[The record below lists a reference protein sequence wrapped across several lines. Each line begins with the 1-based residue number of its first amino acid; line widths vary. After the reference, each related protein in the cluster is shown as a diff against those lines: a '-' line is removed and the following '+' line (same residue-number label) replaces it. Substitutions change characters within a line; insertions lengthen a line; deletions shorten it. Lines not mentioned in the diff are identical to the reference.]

1 MSVLVCFHAHPDDE
15 VFVTGGVMRQAAD
28 AGHRVVVVT
37 ATDGALGEVPDGLL
51 GDGETLAQRRR
62 RELEASTSV
71 LGAHRVVML
80 HYADSGMAGTPENAH
95 PDAFCNVDVDTAA
108 ARLAEIL
115 VEEGAD
121 VLTIY
126 DPNGGYGHPDH
137 VQVHHVGVRAAELAN
152 VAHVYEAAVS
162 RDHIRR
168 MMAANRSGARRRPR
182 PTSRP
187 SACRTTRSRRSV
199 DVTAALAAKR
209 AAMLAHETQIGD
221 FGPFLQMPEEQLP
234 PAFGQ
239 EWFRRRG
246 APSGLAET
254 ALTPLITANCLRI
267 HPGPDLASAHARSPR
282 ALPTDRRRRAVRES
296 TRRARRGDGGLLL
309 ALHPTRHR
317 RC

>member
-51 GDGETLAQRRR
+51 ADGETLAQRRR

-80 HYADSGMAGTPENAH
+80 HYADSGMAGTPENANA
-95 PDAFCNVDVDTAA
+95 DAFCNVDVDTAA

-115 VEEGAD
+115 VEESAD

-137 VQVHHVGVRAAELAN
+137 IQVHHVGVRAAELAN
-152 VAHVYEAAVS
+152 VPHVYEAAVS
-162 RDHIRR
+162 RDHLRR
-168 MMAANRSGARRRPR
+168 MIAANPAWSAEAEDVSGPQS
-182 PTSRP
+182 PDFDTFGLSDDEI
-187 SACRTTRSRRSV
+187 TTVV
-199 DVTAALAAKR
+199 DVSAALDAKR
-209 AAMLAHETQIGD
+209 AAMHAHETQIGD
-221 FGPFLQMPEEQLP
+221 FGPFLQMPVEQLQA
-234 PAFGQ
+234 AFGQ

-246 APSGLAET
+246 APDGLAET
-254 ALTPLITANCLRI
+254 ALPL
-267 HPGPDLASAHARSPR
+267 
-282 ALPTDRRRRAVRES
+282 
-296 TRRARRGDGGLLL
+296 
-309 ALHPTRHR
+309 
-317 RC
+317 

>member
-51 GDGETLAQRRR
+51 DDGETLAQRRR
-62 RELEASTSV
+62 RELEASTSA

-80 HYADSGMAGTPENAH
+80 HYADSGMAGTAANAN
-95 PDAFCNVDVDTAA
+95 PAAFCNVDVDAAA

-115 VEEGAD
+115 AEESAD

-152 VAHVYEAAVS
+152 VPHVYEAAVS

-168 MMAANRSGARRRPR
+168 LMQADPDWTADAQPPDLETFGLPESEI
-182 PTSRP
+182 
-187 SACRTTRSRRSV
+187 TTVV
-199 DVTAALAAKR
+199 DVTAALGAKR

-221 FGPFLQMPEEQLP
+221 FGPFLQMPDEQLRA
-234 PAFGQ
+234 AFGQ

-246 APSGLAET
+246 APAGFAET
-254 ALTPLITANCLRI
+254 ALPL
-267 HPGPDLASAHARSPR
+267 
-282 ALPTDRRRRAVRES
+282 
-296 TRRARRGDGGLLL
+296 
-309 ALHPTRHR
+309 
-317 RC
+317 